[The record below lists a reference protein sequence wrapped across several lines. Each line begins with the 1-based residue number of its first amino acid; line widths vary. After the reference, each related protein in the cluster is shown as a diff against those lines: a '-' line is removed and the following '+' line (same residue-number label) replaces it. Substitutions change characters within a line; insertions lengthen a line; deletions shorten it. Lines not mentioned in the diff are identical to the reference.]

1 MTRSIAI
8 IGLILTFVVAQQN
21 NSEYWVINRAMCLET
36 MAASCSEYPVDW
48 VTTCGSDRQCP
59 DSDSDCG
66 KSCTGSTDC
75 GVTDT
80 RPVCF
85 QFICEKQSQN
95 LPCCILV
102 HPFWGETQ
110 TRLNLAPNHS
120 VANLTSTDRFTQLP
134 EDPQQFIATNPD
146 PPWGVHPL
154 IAITVLR
161 I

>member
-8 IGLILTFVVAQQN
+8 IGLILAFVVAQQN

-36 MAASCSEYPVDW
+36 MATSCSEYPLDC
-48 VTTCGSDRQCP
+48 VTTCGSDTPCT

-66 KSCTGSTDC
+66 KSCTDSTDC
-75 GVTDT
+75 SVSDT

-85 QFICEKQSQN
+85 QFTCEKQSQN

-110 TRLNLAPNHS
+110 TRLNLTPDHS